1 MSRSVSHF
9 MTTAS
14 LFLHALILSLTI
26 HRAISVTDAPK
37 YCEPIT
43 ANDADSVQF
52 ALNAEYLEA
61 EFFLFAA
68 LGRGLDST
76 NPGYS
81 KGGPPPIGGQ
91 KALLDDPVVAPIIE
105 EFAYQE
111 VGHIRAITRTFGGY
125 PRPLLDIS
133 RENFARFFN
142 KIAGYSLIPP
152 FNPYA
157 NSINFLLA
165 TYFIPYLGLNGYV
178 GTLPRLIDPNSRRLV
193 AELMAIEGGQDAVVR
208 TLLYKKANETV
219 VPYKFTVAEFTNLIS
234 ARRNF
239 LGGCGNKDEG
249 IILPN
254 QKLGAENQTTSNV
267 LSADANSLAYAR
279 TPAEIL
285 RNLYGSGSESKP
297 GGFFPKGAN
306 GAIARRY
313 LTGYDY

>member
-1 MSRSVSHF
+1 MYDSANACRVF
-9 MTTAS
+9 CFVFTVVN
-14 LFLHALILSLTI
+14 I
-26 HRAISVTDAPK
+26 HMHPT
-37 YCEPIT
+37 C
-43 ANDADSVQF
+43 
-52 ALNAEYLEA
+52 
-61 EFFLFAA
+61 
-68 LGRGLDST
+68 
-76 NPGYS
+76 
-81 KGGPPPIGGQ
+81 GGQ
-91 KALLDDPVVAPIIE
+91 
-105 EFAYQE
+105 
-111 VGHIRAITRTFGGY
+111 
-125 PRPLLDIS
+125 
-133 RENFARFFN
+133 
-142 KIAGYSLIPP
+142 
-152 FNPYA
+152 
-157 NSINFLLA
+157 
-165 TYFIPYLGLNGYV
+165 
-178 GTLPRLIDPNSRRLV
+178 LV

-267 LSADANSLAYAR
+267 LSADPNSLAYER

-313 LTGYDY
+313 LTG